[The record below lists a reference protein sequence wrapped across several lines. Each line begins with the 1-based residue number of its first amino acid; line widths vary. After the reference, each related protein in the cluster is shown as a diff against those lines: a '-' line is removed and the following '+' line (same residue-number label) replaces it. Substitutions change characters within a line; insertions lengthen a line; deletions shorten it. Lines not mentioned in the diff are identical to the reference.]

1 MSGGTAGFS
10 GRAEG
15 CHPLSQRKELCRSR
29 AAENF
34 HFRMSKLLRNQSDW
48 SAGLSGNGKP
58 YPAFNLSVSGSDS
71 LYQERFGNIAGV
83 ILEEDMCLFLAA
95 IADAVTAAGTDFNTW
110 LEKEKEQLDAI
121 LNTYLK

>member
-1 MSGGTAGFS
+1 MSNQIGQLGFQGTVKVID
-10 GRAEG
+10 R
-15 CHPLSQRKELCRSR
+15 
-29 AAENF
+29 
-34 HFRMSKLLRNQSDW
+34 
-48 SAGLSGNGKP
+48 KP